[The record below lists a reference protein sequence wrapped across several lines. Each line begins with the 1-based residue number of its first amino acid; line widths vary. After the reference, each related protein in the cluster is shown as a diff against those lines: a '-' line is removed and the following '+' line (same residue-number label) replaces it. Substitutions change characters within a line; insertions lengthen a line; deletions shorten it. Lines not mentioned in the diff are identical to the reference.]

1 MKTWNIVILP
11 PAFSSK
17 AADSHREE
25 VSQDRLGKEDY
36 LFKPDGEV
44 EVEYE
49 YSCAASSDSQ
59 DEGPVQLPKKKETPK
74 MAKNHRLYQWYK
86 FYSLS
91 STCRYSSHPELL
103 GKSFANQIHL
113 NCGKYFSLKISCKFL
128 CKLWKKWRPYLHWKR
143 IAELPWC
150 SFAVLLSLVAG
161 RSALL
166 I

>member
-17 AADSHREE
+17 AADSQREE
-25 VSQDRLGKEDY
+25 VPQDRLGKEDY
-36 LFKPDGEV
+36 LFKPDGEA

-86 FYSLS
+86 FYSLG
-91 STCRYSSHPELL
+91 STCRYSSHSELL

-113 NCGKYFSLKISCKFL
+113 NCGKYFSLKISFKFV

-143 IAELPWC
+143 IAKLPWC

-161 RSALL
+161 RAALL